1 MQWPKGKGQR
11 TKYDLQNTT
20 QKTKDRATRT
30 PLKYMGELGRVRSSC
45 STNGNVFSRTV
56 QDIWKNIKIHYSNLL
71 CIESSSQI

>member
-56 QDIWKNIKIHYSNLL
+56 HDIWKNIKIHYSNLFMH
-71 CIESSSQI
+71 